1 MKKTSI
7 IAVLAAAILVAGIFI
22 AGCTQDAGSSSVTP
36 VTSQQYSSPGMANSQ
51 PAGNGGS
58 QSGSYAGNRSGTGGN
73 RQFSGQSLL
82 SNETRLSAAATKL
95 GVQEQDLKNALT
107 ATTNATSGR
116 PDLSAAAQQLGV
128 TQQQLTDALGF
139 PAGGIRGNRTG
150 GAATPGSGQ

>member
-7 IAVLAAAILVAGIFI
+7 IGILAAAILVAGIFI

-36 VTSQQYSSPGMANSQ
+36 VTSQQYSSSGTANSQ

-82 SNETRLSAAATKL
+82 SNETRLSAAATRL

-116 PDLSAAAQQLGV
+116 PDLTAASQQLGV
-128 TQQQLTDALGF
+128 TPQQLMDALGF
-139 PAGGIRGNRTG
+139 PSGGSRGSRSSTT
-150 GAATPGSGQ
+150 ATPGSGQ